1 MINTYQYKNKFIA
14 RLGILGS
21 VYRQVFISLVLPPRD
36 SLPSPFPQDIFQHC
50 IKNGV
55 TSVTGIPYFDGD
67 FWPNVIEESIYQ
79 ENKERELSKYKVC
92 VGSGK
97 GENIQEFRTL
107 ADL

>member
-1 MINTYQYKNKFIA
+1 M
-14 RLGILGS
+14 
-21 VYRQVFISLVLPPRD
+21 YRQVFISPVLPPCD

-107 ADL
+107 ADLDMYKCMCGTVDG